1 MTKPASEITF
11 NLTDFKQ
18 RAARVRESLGVSEA
32 TLSKQLF
39 NGDSKPLPNIMAGEV
54 PDLEKTYPRLDTL
67 LRADQRLAELEAD
80 CWRRAGDAAVS
91 A

>member
-39 NGDSKPLPNIMAGEV
+39 NGDSKPLPNIMARKPIRDSTRCCAPTSGS
-54 PDLEKTYPRLDTL
+54 
-67 LRADQRLAELEAD
+67 QNS
-80 CWRRAGDAAVS
+80 RRIAGDVPATRRS
-91 A
+91 LHN